1 MSGTSGLDLR
11 RYDGDAEA
19 WDELVE
25 QANNGTI
32 FHRLGFLAYHR
43 ERFAE
48 SVHHLAWTK
57 GGILRA
63 VMPLAI
69 LTEDGVRVARSPY
82 GASYGGIVAGGALSL
97 KLAEE
102 LVHSLIQHLR
112 EESVQ
117 KLVVVPPPIINLAK
131 PTDYVEFWL
140 LKSGAKCSA
149 AELTSY
155 IEVHEEPLEQFTY
168 SAVKAVRKAK
178 ASEVSVEESAD
189 VEPFYEIL
197 VENRR
202 KVGVTPTHSRG
213 EIRWLLEELPEHVKL
228 FMAYQGRTPIAG
240 SLVFRVNRRVIL
252 DFYWAHRDEYQ
263 GLRPVSL
270 LVYEITRWAHRQ
282 GFKLFDFGTQTKNMV
297 PQEGST
303 RFKETFGALGVFRT
317 TYELNLV

>member
-1 MSGTSGLDLR
+1 MSELVLQ
-11 RYDGDAEA
+11 RYEGDPKA
-19 WDELVE
+19 WDEFVE

-48 SVHHLAWTK
+48 AVHHLAWTK

-63 VMPLAI
+63 VMPLAFS
-69 LTEDGVRVARSPY
+69 TENGVRVARSPY
-82 GASYGGIVAGGALSL
+82 GASYGGIVTGPELSL
-97 KLAEE
+97 TLARD
-102 LVHSLIQHLR
+102 LVLSLVDHLR
-112 EESVQ
+112 GQGIE
-117 KLVVVPPPIINLAK
+117 KLVVVPPPNINLAR
-131 PTDYVEFWL
+131 PTDYLEFWL
-140 LKSGAKCSA
+140 LKAGANCAS

-155 IEVHEEPLEQFTY
+155 IEVHEEPLEHFTY

-178 ASEVSVEESAD
+178 ASEIAVEQSHD

-197 VENRR
+197 VENRG
-202 KVGVTPTHSRG
+202 KLGVTPTHSRG
-213 EIRWLLEELPEHVKL
+213 EIRWLLEELPEHIKL
-228 FMAYQGRTPIAG
+228 FMAYHGRTPIAG

-263 GLRPVSL
+263 GFRPVSL
-270 LVYEITRWAHRQ
+270 LVHEITKWAHRE
-282 GFKLFDFGTQTKNMV
+282 GFRLFDFGRQTIDMV

-317 TYELNLV
+317 TYELSLS